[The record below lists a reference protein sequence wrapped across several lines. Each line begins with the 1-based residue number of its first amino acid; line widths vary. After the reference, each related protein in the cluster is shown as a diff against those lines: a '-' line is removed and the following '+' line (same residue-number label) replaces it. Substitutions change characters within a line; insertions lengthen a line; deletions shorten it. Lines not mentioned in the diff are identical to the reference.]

1 MELFIVERRVAIVG
15 RGDVGGG
22 EVARL
27 VLVVGSGRILTDALP
42 LAFVDFGDDGI
53 ADRATTVRFFHR
65 ILNRTQRVGEKRY
78 VLGEKLRRVGG
89 AVALLYRGSRER
101 WCYIFCVVDVL
112 KFSHV
117 QVKSSF
123 RDFATVLPR
132 SHGRTSNTSSPLA

>member
-1 MELFIVERRVAIVG
+1 MERRVAIVG

-89 AVALLYRGSRER
+89 AVALLDRGSWER
-101 WCYIFCVVDVL
+101 WCYIFCLVDV
-112 KFSHV
+112 
-117 QVKSSF
+117 
-123 RDFATVLPR
+123 
-132 SHGRTSNTSSPLA
+132 